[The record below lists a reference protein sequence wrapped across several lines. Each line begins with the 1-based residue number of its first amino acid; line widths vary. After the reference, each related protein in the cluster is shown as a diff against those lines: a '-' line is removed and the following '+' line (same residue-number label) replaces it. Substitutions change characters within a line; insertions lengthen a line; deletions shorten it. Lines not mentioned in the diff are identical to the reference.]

1 MKFVAGNCCFVRS
14 CNQRP
19 RCKQRHKASTLAWP
33 IARGNKTEYMKSG
46 VKAASPNLV
55 RCLENPNTGCL
66 VCGYP
71 NDECQDVKI
80 GMLYYF
86 TKQE

>member
-14 CNQRP
+14 CNQ
-19 RCKQRHKASTLAWP
+19 
-33 IARGNKTEYMKSG
+33 TEYMKSG
-46 VKAASPNLV
+46 FKAASSNLV